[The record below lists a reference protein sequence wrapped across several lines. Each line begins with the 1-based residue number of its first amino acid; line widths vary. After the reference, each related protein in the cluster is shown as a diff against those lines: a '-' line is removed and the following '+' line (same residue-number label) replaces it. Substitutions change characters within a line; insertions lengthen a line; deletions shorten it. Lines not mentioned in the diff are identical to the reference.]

1 MALPTLGNSLV
12 TNVYGSNA
20 SDAVSYSIPRISDSV
35 KTKMTSSIFLNIA
48 QKAVLERTRRGGSL
62 VTIPDG
68 YYTGKIIADKIT
80 NIKNNVRVPGPV
92 NEQAY
97 NTSGTIAV
105 TTFPT
110 APVSSGAGNFTAGQ
124 KITSGIINALIDEI
138 NNAGAVCLC
147 NCNYCTCN
155 CNYCTCNCNYACTC
169 NCNYSDEQVK
179 TEIVYM

>member
-1 MALPTLGNSLV
+1 MALPTLGDSLV
-12 TNVYGSNA
+12 TNIYGTNA

-35 KTKMTSSIFLNIA
+35 KTRMTTGIFLNIA
-48 QKAVLERTRRGGSL
+48 QKDILERTRRGGTL
-62 VTIPDG
+62 ATNPEG
-68 YYTGKIIADKIT
+68 YYTGKIFADKIT
-80 NIKNNVRVPGPV
+80 VIKTNLRVAGPI

-97 NTSGTIAV
+97 NESGTTAV
-105 TTFPT
+105 TTFPS
-110 APVSSGAGNFTAGQ
+110 APVSSGAGSFTSGQ

-138 NNAGAVCLC
+138 NAAGTVCTC